1 MASLTITVTDKN
13 KPKPLLHE
21 TFELTLELAQE
32 FIVKLD
38 AMLAELPEQ
47 RGVIRTRTEAGMTVF
62 EVELRRPGP
71 EVKPTFQELFG
82 WSSPAEPKEALADVE
97 KTP

>member
-1 MASLTITVTDKN
+1 MASLTITVTGNN

-21 TFELTLELAQE
+21 TFELTPELAQE
-32 FIVKLD
+32 FIAKLA
-38 AMLAELPEQ
+38 AMLAGLPGQ
-47 RGVIRTRTEAGMTVF
+47 HGVIRTRTEAGTTVF

-71 EVKPTFQELFG
+71 QIKPTFQELFG
-82 WSSPAEPKEALADVE
+82 WSALTEPKEALADVE